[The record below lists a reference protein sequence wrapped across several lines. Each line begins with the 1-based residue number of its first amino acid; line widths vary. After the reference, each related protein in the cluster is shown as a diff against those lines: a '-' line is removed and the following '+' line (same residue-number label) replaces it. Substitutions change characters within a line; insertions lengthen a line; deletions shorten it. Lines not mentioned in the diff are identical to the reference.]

1 MIALVEKFF
10 IYLMMFSLF
19 IILIAGIF
27 VCYVFI
33 RISIDRILGER
44 EEDYGLILGMS
55 MTEDET
61 DNRTDGLPQDT
72 NQPMSRKS
80 RRVKKHY

>member
-1 MIALVEKFF
+1 MEKLF

-19 IILIAGIF
+19 VILIAGIF

-33 RISIDRILGER
+33 RISIDRILGGR
-44 EEDYGLILGMS
+44 EEDYGLIIGMS
-55 MTEDET
+55 MTEDKT
-61 DNRTDGLPQDT
+61 DDPVQDT

-80 RRVKKHY
+80 RRMKNNY